1 MLVCVHGDR
10 RRAHTT
16 EGGNMMRSKKW
27 GVGLAL
33 TAAVLLTGCSAGAE
47 AGPDEEKPTAAAE
60 QEETAAPASDCPE
73 LAEGASVDGAALG
86 ACITEAMSDAAGYA
100 GTTTV
105 LGMESTMK
113 YNPSEK
119 AVESISPM
127 GSLIVIGDDVWVK
140 SSTSDWQAADPES
153 SDPVIAALSTS
164 AANLEGID
172 PAEAAGGLTGDFSVT
187 GTGSRLGQDVF
198 LVTGTADMQGVPVD
212 VVYEVTSDYVILAS
226 TASANAGGQSIE
238 TSMEIT
244 EWDVA
249 QEIVAPI

>member
-1 MLVCVHGDR
+1 VIDIAR
-10 RRAHTT
+10 TT

-47 AGPDEEKPTAAAE
+47 EKPAEEKPSAAAE
-60 QEETAAPASDCPE
+60 QEETTAPTSDCPE
-73 LAEGASVDGAALG
+73 LTEGASVDGAALG
-86 ACITEAMSDAAGYA
+86 ACITDAMADTAGYA
-100 GTTTV
+100 GTTSV

-140 SSTSDWQAADPES
+140 SSTSEWQAADPQS

-172 PAEAAGGLTGDFSVT
+172 PAEAAGGLTGEFTVT
-187 GTGSRLGQDVF
+187 GTGTRLDQEVF
-198 LVTGTADMQGVPVD
+198 LVSGTADMQGVPVD

-226 TASANAGGQSIE
+226 TASAEAGGQSIE

-249 QEIVAPI
+249 QDIVAPV